1 MVQVMSFQWSR
12 LRIYSWLK
20 DDRFKHTIRRADMRN
35 IEGRFPIRITF
46 VHVARFLRESL
57 AWASCKIALRSFGVE
72 ERYTYRRNL
81 VRANFVQKW
90 IIEPITDF
98 VLLVNSRLMRYERN
112 VTRFRDRDIIY
123 SPYRWNSYFVIARSI
138 ISDLLGGEGKH
149 DPIRIPALLP

>member
-1 MVQVMSFQWSR
+1 M
-12 LRIYSWLK
+12 
-20 DDRFKHTIRRADMRN
+20 
-35 IEGRFPIRITF
+35 
-46 VHVARFLRESL
+46 
-57 AWASCKIALRSFGVE
+57 
-72 ERYTYRRNL
+72 YRRNL

-149 DPIRIPALLP
+149 DPIRIVALLP

>member
-1 MVQVMSFQWSR
+1 MIVFNTRYAGRTCGISKGGSPYELHLYTWLGSWEILSR
-12 LRIYSWLK
+12 E
-20 DDRFKHTIRRADMRN
+20 RA
-35 IEGRFPIRITF
+35 
-46 VHVARFLRESL
+46 VKS
-57 AWASCKIALRSFGVE
+57 LRSFGVE

-149 DPIRIPALLP
+149 DPIRIVALLP